1 MIGIVLTIALVGLVV
16 WLITTYIPM
25 PAPFKNIII
34 AIVVILLILWLIQVF
49 GFADIP
55 VWHYRR

>member
-1 MIGIVLTIALVGLVV
+1 MIGVILTLALVGLVV

-25 PAPFKNIII
+25 PAPIKTLITVV
-34 AIVVILLILWLIQVF
+34 VVILLILWLMQVF
-49 GFADIP
+49 GFPDVP